1 MGGITHVSIDM
12 NALTGKETPNKRSA
26 VRGQR
31 RPPLP
36 TPKGLN
42 YYVVPMRRRLY
53 PELRLR
59 LARGYENLTPSASP
73 AAP

>member
-31 RPPLP
+31 RPPSA
-36 TPKGLN
+36 N
-42 YYVVPMRRRLY
+42 
-53 PELRLR
+53 PEGVELLRSSDEE
-59 LARGYENLTPSASP
+59 ATYTPSCAFGLQGVIHI
-73 AAP
+73 